1 MAKLLDP
8 VHAQSLEARAR
19 RLPFFALVQHLER
32 LAPSSAPVGGRG
44 PVSAESIRFRHDINL
59 VFHPGDVAALRFVT
73 RRGSSLAVLTT
84 TFLGIVGS
92 VSPLATFFTEDVLRS
107 DAQDD
112 KALRAFYD
120 VFHHRLIAL
129 LYRALARA
137 VPGAEVRARG
147 DDRVTLRSLAMVG
160 LVPVSAS
167 AGVSSVP
174 GTPPRAVTP
183 REWLGAARALGR
195 RPRSRDALE
204 AALRLA
210 LPHLPSTVFDFV
222 PRDVPLAEDQRAQL
236 GVANV
241 TLGRGARL
249 GRHLLRQ
256 SGLVR
261 VAVGPVDRASFDGL
275 MPGGVDHARL
285 RGAVDAVLGGL
296 LDAEVEIEIACGAEP
311 RARLGGGGGGGA
323 GGGGGGGGGTRI
335 GRTALVVRP
344 RTSVPVRARVA
355 LTDDAAES
363 SRPEFLARPA

>member
-1 MAKLLDP
+1 VSTLLDP
-8 VHAQSLEARAR
+8 VHAESLEARAR

-32 LAPSSAPVGGRG
+32 LDPAAAPVGGRG
-44 PVSAESIRFRHDINL
+44 PVSAESIRFHHDVNL

-92 VSPLATFFTEDVLRS
+92 VSPLATFFTEDVLRGE
-107 DAQDD
+107 AHDD
-112 KALRAFYD
+112 PTLRAFYD

-129 LYRALARA
+129 LYRALSRA

-160 LVPVSAS
+160 LVPAS
-167 AGVSSVP
+167 AEGASSPP
-174 GTPPRAVTP
+174 GSSARAVTP
-183 REWLGAARALGR
+183 REWLGASRALGR

-210 LPHLPSTVFDFV
+210 LPHLPSTVIDFV

-261 VAVGPVDRASFDGL
+261 VAVGPVDRGAFDGL
-275 MPGGVDHARL
+275 MPGGVDHARV

-311 RARLGGGGGGGA
+311 RARLGGSGGGSV
-323 GGGGGGGGGTRI
+323 GTRL